1 MDPRDLFSRLE
12 AKYGLPEYL
21 DGAWAIESGRGRNMR
36 NASSGA
42 AGHFQF
48 MPGTAKRYGL
58 TDPHDLNSS
67 AEAAARLAYDSA
79 ARLKKIGAPVT
90 SGNLY
95 LMHQQGRGG
104 ASALLSNPEDKA
116 IDVLTGVYGNVDTAR
131 RAITLNGGKLSWTA
145 GEFANHIASAYYTKA
160 GKEPPKPTKAAQ
172 PQPAQQPAS
181 QSTGFLP
188 DLVLAPRRAAA
199 SIKDLLASLGQQTSA
214 RAYDQ
219 TSPHDPSNTRQ
230 MTGFGDIVL
239 SLIK

>member
-21 DGAWAIESGRGRNMR
+21 DGAWAIESGRGKNMR
-36 NASSGA
+36 NRSTGA

-48 MPGTAKRYGL
+48 MPDTAKRYGL
-58 TDPHDLNSS
+58 TNPNDLSSS

-79 ARLKKIGAPVT
+79 SRLKKLGAPVT

-104 ASALLSNPEDKA
+104 ASALLSKPEAKA
-116 IDVLTGVYGNVDTAR
+116 IDVLTDVYGSVDTAR
-131 RAITLNGGKLSWTA
+131 RAITLNGGNLSWTA

-160 GKEPPKPTKAAQ
+160 GKEPPKTAR
-172 PQPAQQPAS
+172 PQPKPTAAPVA

-199 SIKDLLASLGQQTSA
+199 SLKDLLESLDPRARQTTS
-214 RAYDQ
+214 DQ
-219 TSPHDPSNTRQ
+219 APAATPSNARQ
-230 MTGFGDIVL
+230 MTSFGDVIL